1 MKKFYLLM
9 LALLSVSVFAK
20 AETTLPKE
28 LQQYKLDN
36 GLTVI
41 LWEDHDQP
49 DVEGYV
55 VTRAGAIDEPREY
68 TGLAHYLEHMLF
80 KGTQKIGAIDWEKEK
95 PLYDSI
101 VILYDQYAEAT
112 DPAVREQLATR
123 INEKSMEASQY
134 STTEDFFNLL
144 DGIGAEGVNAYT
156 SYDVTCYH
164 NTFPAYQMEKWLTI
178 FSERLIN
185 PVFRTFQAE
194 LENVFEE
201 YNMYSNN
208 PNTQVQNT
216 LFEQLYKGHPYEL
229 SVIGK
234 PEHLKNP
241 RLSKLIEFYNTWY
254 VPSNMALIIV
264 GNFDAEA
271 TKPLIQKTFS
281 RLVDH
286 AIPERKTYEEVSF
299 AGNPTYNYKM
309 GYYPMVVWGYKG
321 VKVTDEDAT
330 PLQFVVSLLNN
341 GMQTGLLDKLM
352 LDGKI
357 SMAVAGLDARR
368 DQGRIIV
375 EAIPYY
381 DISQRQ
387 YESNAA
393 TKKMVMAEIDK
404 IKRGEIPDWLI
415 ASVKKEYEQSYKTA
429 FESGSNKM
437 GLLVN
442 CFTYG
447 LPLTDIFEENDKI
460 QALTKEQIA
469 ATAKK
474 YFDADYITIGFEEGK
489 VKANPLPKP
498 KIKPLDPIKGAV
510 TEYSKYFKSLPE
522 GEIIPTYNNFAD
534 VTVSTIQPNVKLHY
548 TPNTK
553 NDIFSLELVY
563 GIGTEKMPMLEYAV
577 QLMNT
582 AGTMAGNLDAQAFR
596 RRLAELGARVAYG
609 VSENYF
615 TVSIVGEDE
624 NLAEITRL
632 VNTQLL
638 MPKLDQEQLDNIKGS
653 EFNSRYTM
661 PKRESAQASALIQ
674 YAIYGKNSPYIDVV
688 PFGDV
693 YSISLPKV
701 QTIIGDARTYALDAY
716 YCGTKTAEEVVK
728 ALPLTE
734 GMQASESPIVRD
746 REVYNENTILF
757 LPNSNVQQASLYFY
771 INGKPYSLDDD
782 VQRDAFDQYF
792 SGGFSGLVLNEIRTK
807 RSMAY
812 SAYGY
817 NATPARTGKD
827 CYFLGYVGTQSDKVV
842 DAVGVYLDLLTN
854 MPKDSANLE
863 SIKAALKAAAQSAKP
878 SMRGKGR
885 VFNSWQ
891 RIGYTDDPARL
902 HAQELE
908 NLSFNDIEKFY
919 EANIKGQ
926 PITIVLM
933 GDPKKIDLKA
943 LQAKLGCKVTKVSP
957 QKLFAPL
964 DLDF

>member
-1 MKKFYLLM
+1 MKKIFTLM
-9 LALLSVSVFAK
+9 LALMSVSAFVK

-55 VTRAGAIDEPREY
+55 VTRAGSIDEPQEY

-80 KGTQKIGAIDWEKEK
+80 KGTQQIGAVDWEKEK

-101 VILYDQYAEAT
+101 IILYDEYATTTDEAK
-112 DPAVREQLATR
+112 RQELATR
-123 INEKSMEASQY
+123 INKKSMEAAKY

-164 NTFPAYQMEKWLTI
+164 NSFPAYQMEKWLTI
-178 FSERLIN
+178 FSDRLIN

-208 PNTQVQNT
+208 PSTQVQNT
-216 LFEQLYKGHPYEL
+216 LFEKLYEGHPYERN
-229 SVIGK
+229 VIGK

-264 GNFDAEA
+264 GNFDAES
-271 TKPLIQKTFS
+271 TKPLIAKTFN

-286 AIPERKTYEEVSF
+286 EIPARGQYEEVSF
-299 AGNPTYNYKM
+299 KGNPSYNYKM

-321 VKVTDEDAT
+321 VKITDEDADA
-330 PLQFVVSLLNN
+330 LEFVCSLLNN

-357 SMAVAGLDARR
+357 TMAEAGFDARR
-368 DQGRIIV
+368 DQGRIII

-393 TKKMVMAEIDK
+393 TKKIVMAEIDK
-404 IKRGEIPDWLI
+404 IKKGNIEDWLI
-415 ASVKKEYEQSYKTA
+415 EAVKKEYDQSFKTA
-429 FESGSNKM
+429 FESGSSKM
-437 GLLVN
+437 SMLVHS
-442 CFTYG
+442 FTYG
-447 LPLTDIFEENDKI
+447 MPLTEIFEENDKI

-469 ATAKK
+469 AIAKK
-474 YFDADYITIGFEEGK
+474 YFDADYITLGFEEGK
-489 VKANPLPKP
+489 VKANTLPKP
-498 KIKPLDPIKGAV
+498 KIEPLDPIKGAE
-510 TEYSKYFKSLPE
+510 TEYSKAFKQLPE
-522 GEIIPTYNNFAD
+522 GQIEYTFNNFAD
-534 VTVSTIQPNVKLHY
+534 VQVTDIQPNVKLHY

-553 NDIFSLELVY
+553 NDIFSLSLVY

-582 AGTMAGNLDAQAFR
+582 AGTMVGNLDAQGFR
-596 RRLAELGARVAYG
+596 RRLAELGGRVGYG
-609 VSENYF
+609 VNGNYF
-615 TVSIVGEDE
+615 SIQIIGDDE
-624 NLAEITRL
+624 NLEEITKL
-632 VNTQLL
+632 VNQQLL

-653 EFNSRYTM
+653 EFNSRFMM

-674 YAIYGKNSPYIDVV
+674 YALYGDKSPFIDVV
-688 PFGDV
+688 KFEDV
-693 YSISLPKV
+693 YTITLPQV
-701 QTIIGDARTYALDAY
+701 QTLMGSARTYELNAF
-716 YCGTKTAEEVVK
+716 YCGTRSAEDVVK

-734 GMQASESPIVRD
+734 GMQPSESPVVKD
-746 REVYNENTILF
+746 RKTYDKNTILF
-757 LPNSNVQQASLYFY
+757 LPNSNVQQATLYFY
-771 INGKPYSLDDD
+771 INGKPFELADD

-792 SGGFSGLVLNEIRTK
+792 SGGFSGLVMNEIRTK

-812 SAYGY
+812 TAYGY

-842 DAVGVYLDLLTN
+842 DAISVYMDLLTD
-854 MPKDSANLE
+854 MPKDSAN
-863 SIKAALKAAAQSAKP
+863 IANIQAAMKAASQSAKP
-878 SMRGKGR
+878 SMRGKGQT
-885 VFNSWQ
+885 FASWQ

-902 HAQELE
+902 HAEGIE
-908 NLSFNDIEKFY
+908 NLSFSDIEKFY
-919 EANIKGQ
+919 EENIQGK
-926 PITIVLM
+926 PITVVLM

-943 LQAKLGCKVTKVSP
+943 IQSKLGCKVTKVSA

>member
-1 MKKFYLLM
+1 MRKIFTLM
-9 LALLSVSVFAK
+9 LALMSVSAFVK

-55 VTRAGAIDEPREY
+55 VTRAGSIDEPQEY

-80 KGTQKIGAIDWEKEK
+80 KGTQQIGAVDWEKEK

-101 VILYDQYAEAT
+101 IALYDEYALETDEAKRQ
-112 DPAVREQLATR
+112 ALATR
-123 INEKSMEASQY
+123 INEKSMEASKY

-164 NTFPAYQMEKWLTI
+164 NSFPAYQMEKWLTI
-178 FSERLIN
+178 FSDRLIN

-208 PNTQVQNT
+208 PSTQVQNT
-216 LFEQLYKGHPYEL
+216 MFEHMYAGHPYERN
-229 SVIGK
+229 VIGK

-264 GNFDAEA
+264 GNFDAES

-286 AIPERKTYEEVSF
+286 EIPARAQYEEVSF
-299 AGNPTYNYKM
+299 AGNPSYNFKM

-321 VKVTDEDAT
+321 VKITDEDAD
-330 PLQFVVSLLNN
+330 PLQFVCSLLNN

-357 SMAVAGLDARR
+357 TMAEAGFDARR
-368 DQGRIIV
+368 DQGRIII

-393 TKKMVMAEIDK
+393 TKKIVMAGIDK
-404 IKRGEIPDWLI
+404 IKRGDIPEWLI
-415 ASVKKEYEQSYKTA
+415 ASVKKEYDQSFKLA
-429 FESGSNKM
+429 FESGSSKM
-437 GLLVN
+437 SQLVH

-447 LPLTDIFEENDKI
+447 IPLTEIFEENDKI
-460 QALTKEQIA
+460 QALTKEQISA
-469 ATAKK
+469 IAKK
-474 YFDADYITIGFEEGK
+474 YFDADYITLGFEEGK
-489 VKANPLPKP
+489 VKANTLPKP
-498 KIKPLDPIKGAV
+498 KIKPLDPIKGAE
-510 TEYSKYFKSLPE
+510 TEYSKAFKQLPE
-522 GEIIPTYNNFAD
+522 GQIEYTFNNFAD
-534 VTVSTIQPNVKLHY
+534 VQVSTIQPNVKLHY

-553 NDIFSLELVY
+553 NDIFSLTLVY
-563 GIGTEKMPMLEYAV
+563 GVGTEKLPMLEYAV
-577 QLMNT
+577 ELMNT
-582 AGTMAGNLDAQAFR
+582 AGTMVGNLDAQEFR
-596 RRLAELGARVAYG
+596 RKLAELGGRVGYG
-609 VSENYF
+609 VNDNYF
-615 TVSIVGEDE
+615 SIQIIGEDE
-624 NLAEITRL
+624 NLAEITKL
-632 VNTQLL
+632 INQQLL

-653 EFNSRYTM
+653 EFNSRYQM

-674 YAIYGKNSPYIDVV
+674 YAIYGKNSPFIDVV
-688 PFGDV
+688 PFEDV
-693 YSISLPKV
+693 YTISLPQV
-701 QTIIGDARTYALDAY
+701 QTLMGSARTYELNAF

-734 GMQASESPIVRD
+734 GMQPSESPIVKD
-746 REVYNENTILF
+746 RETYAKNTLLF
-757 LPNSNVQQASLYFY
+757 LPNSNVQQATLYFY
-771 INGKPYSLDDD
+771 INGKPFQLEDD
-782 VQRDAFDQYF
+782 VERDAFDQYF
-792 SGGFSGLVLNEIRTK
+792 SGGFSGLVMNEIRTK

-812 SAYGY
+812 TAYGY

-842 DAVGVYLDLLTN
+842 DAISVYMDLLTD
-854 MPKDSANLE
+854 MPKDSANIE
-863 SIKAALKAAAQSAKP
+863 NIKAAMKAASQSAKP
-878 SMRGKGR
+878 SMRGKGQT
-885 VFNSWQ
+885 FASWQ

-902 HAQELE
+902 HAEGIE
-908 NLSFNDIEKFY
+908 NLSFSDIEKFY
-919 EANIKGQ
+919 EENIQGK
-926 PITIVLM
+926 PITVVLM

-943 LQAKLGCKVTKVSP
+943 IQSKLGCKVTKVSA